1 MAERVS
7 EPTGPLSGFRVLDL
21 GTMIAA
27 PFGAAILADFGADVI
42 KVELAGQGDTLRALA
57 PIQAGQSLFWSALSR
72 NKRPVTLDMRT
83 GRGRALLL
91 ELVKRADAI
100 MENFRPGTL
109 DRWGLGYDALKAA
122 NPDVVVVRISG
133 YGQDG
138 PHRDK
143 AGYGTPAAAYGGLT
157 YFTGFP
163 DRPPVVVPIAL
174 VDYLAGFFGAL
185 SVCMGLLE
193 RQRNRQGGQEVDVS
207 LYESMFRLLEAIVPD
222 HGVKGVVRE
231 RQGNRTGTTAPV
243 GVYGTADGR
252 WIVLSCSN
260 ERIWQRML
268 AEMGHPEWGDDPRFR
283 TNEQRVGHMDE
294 LDELVGAWFAEQTA
308 DDALSRLDA
317 VGVPVSPVHS
327 MADIFA
333 DPHYQARGS
342 IVAPEDPGLGPIP
355 MPNVG
360 PKFSRTPGAVRYP
373 GLPLGAC
380 NDEVYGVLLGLDE
393 EERDRLAREGII

>member
-1 MAERVS
+1 MADR
-7 EPTGPLSGFRVLDL
+7 PIAPPGPLAGFRVLDL

-42 KVELAGQGDTLRALA
+42 KVELAGRGDTLRALA
-57 PIQAGQSLFWSALSR
+57 PIQAGRSLFWSVLSR
-72 NKRPVTLDMRT
+72 NKRPVSLDMRT
-83 GRGRALLL
+83 ARGRGLLL
-91 ELVKRADAI
+91 ELVKCADAVL
-100 MENFRPGTL
+100 ENFRPGTL
-109 DRWGLGYDALKAA
+109 ERWGLGYEALRAA
-122 NPDVVVVRISG
+122 NPDLVLVRVSG

-138 PHRDK
+138 PNRDK

-174 VDYLAGFFGAL
+174 VDYLAGLFGAL

-193 RQRNRQGGQEVDVS
+193 RQRNEQGGQQVDVS

-222 HGVKGVVRE
+222 YGVKGVVRE

-243 GVYGTADGR
+243 GVYGTADRR

-268 AEMGHPEWGDDPRFR
+268 AEMGHPEWGDDPRFA
-283 TNEQRVGHMDE
+283 TNPDRVRHLDE
-294 LDELVGAWFAEQTA
+294 LDELIGAWFAAQPAAE
-308 DDALSRLDA
+308 ALARLDGA
-317 VGVPVSPVHS
+317 GVPVSPVHS

-333 DPHYQARGS
+333 DPHYRARES
-342 IVAPEDPGLGPIP
+342 IVAPVDPELGPIP

-360 PKFSRTPGAVRYP
+360 PRFSRTPGAVRHP

-380 NDEVYGVLLGLDE
+380 NAEIYGDLLGLDE
-393 EERDRLAREGII
+393 QERARLADEGII